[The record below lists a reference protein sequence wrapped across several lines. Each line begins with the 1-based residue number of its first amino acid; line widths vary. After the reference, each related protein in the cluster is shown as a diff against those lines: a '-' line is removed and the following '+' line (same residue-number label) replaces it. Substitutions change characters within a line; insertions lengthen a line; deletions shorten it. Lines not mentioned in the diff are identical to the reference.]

1 MPARSTSAPAAGANG
16 VAGAEPESQPQP
28 DPPLFLI
35 DGPSL
40 VYRAFYALPESIATS
55 TGEPTNAIFGF
66 ASMLVKIVTE
76 YGVCPTAVAW
86 DAGTSGRTEMYAEYK
101 STRRSRPDLLKQ
113 QWPAMEPL
121 VQAFGY
127 ENVRLEGYEADD
139 VIASLAERA
148 RAVGHRVMV
157 VTGDRDVFQLIDP
170 DGLVRV
176 MATARGITETKIY
189 DRQAVI
195 DRYGI
200 APESIPDFYGLK
212 GDTSDNIP
220 GVPGIGDKTA
230 SELIQTY
237 GTLEGVLGHIR
248 DIGGAKRKQNLID
261 HADDARTSKL
271 LATVKRDLD
280 IAFDLD
286 AVLAREPD
294 RSRLREVFRRYELR
308 DPLRRLEEALG
319 EDELTP
325 AAAAPGETG
334 GQSPIETRLRARV
347 REGSLADIATFG
359 AGHTLCVVVR
369 AVQAAEPGEP
379 PEGALFAHEDRG
391 GWQFALAPAPEVA
404 DEPDGGAG
412 EGPTTKTTTAGAR
425 SRKARDRAG
434 SPSKAAP
441 VEVLAGACDGPEEIV
456 AACAGRPVM
465 VHDAK
470 ALGTIPDMLVH
481 DTLLGAYLLEPARRG
496 YPFSE
501 ICEER
506 SLVCE
511 VVGGP
516 GGSGT
521 DPDATAADAA
531 GSLAADAVLLGAL
544 ADWQREQIAERG
556 LERIMD
562 EIELPLVV
570 VLRAMELAGV
580 RLNLER
586 LAEIT
591 TRVREE
597 THELEQEIFA
607 LAGTEFLI
615 ASPQQL
621 GEVLFEKLGLSRKR
635 KGKTGYSTDA
645 RVLQAIRSEH
655 AIVPRI
661 ERWRELS
668 TLIKTYLDVLP
679 EQVDEHSRIHTTFL
693 QTGAV
698 TGRLSSTNPNM
709 QNVPIRTELGR
720 EIRGC
725 FEAAPPNLLIS
736 ADYSQIELRVLAH
749 AAQEPVLKEIFSR
762 GEDVHTATA
771 SQVFGVAPQD
781 IDPGMRS
788 KSKMINYG
796 IVYGLSDFGLADRL
810 NIPREEAKEFID
822 AYLAR
827 FPQVARFIERTIEQA
842 KDEGHVTTL
851 WGRRRQIPELR
862 ARNYQVRTLGE
873 RLAVNTVIQGT
884 AADIIKLAMV
894 RCHSALASEALQTRL
909 ILTIHDE
916 LLFEAP
922 PQEVDA
928 ARELIEREMCGVW
941 DLEPGMAVDVGVG
954 EDWLQAK

>member
-1 MPARSTSAPAAGANG
+1 MAPR
-16 VAGAEPESQPQP
+16 
-28 DPPLFLI
+28 LFLI

-40 VYRAFYALPESIATS
+40 VYRAFFALPESIATS

-66 ASMLVKIVTE
+66 ASMLVKIITDH
-76 YGVCPTAVAW
+76 GVQPTVVAW
-86 DAGTSGRTEMYAEYK
+86 DAGTSGRTEVYADYK

-121 VQAFGY
+121 VEAFGY
-127 ENVRLEGYEADD
+127 RNVKLDGYEADD

-148 RAVGHRVMV
+148 RAAGLPVTI

-170 DGLVRV
+170 EGLVQV
-176 MATARGITETKIY
+176 MATSRGITETKLY

-200 APESIPDFYGLK
+200 APELIPDFYGLK

-230 SELIQTY
+230 SDLIQAY
-237 GTLEGVLGHIR
+237 GSLEGVLSHIR

-261 HADDARTSKL
+261 HSDDARTSKL
-271 LATVKRDLD
+271 LATVQRDLD
-280 IAFDLD
+280 VDVDLD
-286 AVLAREPD
+286 AEIARPPD
-294 RSRLREVFRRYELR
+294 RSRLREVFRRHELR

-319 EDELTP
+319 EEEIEP
-325 AAAAPGETG
+325 GVAPTAEV
-334 GQSPIETRLRARV
+334 RLRAHV
-347 REGSLADIATFG
+347 RAGAVTDIAAFG
-359 AGHTLCVVVR
+359 TGQALCVVVR
-369 AVQAAEPGEP
+369 ATIP
-379 PEGALFAHEDRG
+379 PEDALFAEGAPWR
-391 GWQFALAPAPEVA
+391 FAIAPAPSQDAAEDGPAA
-404 DEPDGGAG
+404 D
-412 EGPTTKTTTAGAR
+412 
-425 SRKARDRAG
+425 
-434 SPSKAAP
+434 AA
-441 VEVLAGACDGPEEIV
+441 VEVLAGECDGPEAIV
-456 AACAGRPVM
+456 SACAGRPVIA
-465 VHDAK
+465 HDAK
-470 ALGTIPDMLVH
+470 ELRSVPDLLVH

-496 YPFSE
+496 YPFAE
-501 ICEER
+501 LCEER
-506 SLVCE
+506 GLRCDAN
-511 VVGGP
+511 
-516 GGSGT
+516 
-521 DPDATAADAA
+521 DPV
-531 GSLAADAVLLGAL
+531 AADAVLLGAL
-544 ADWQREQIAERG
+544 AAWQREQIDARG
-556 LERIMD
+556 LRRVME
-562 EIELPLVV
+562 EIELPLVP
-570 VLRAMELAGV
+570 VLRAMELDGV
-580 RLNLER
+580 RLNLDR

-591 TRVREE
+591 GRVREE
-597 THELEQEIFA
+597 IYELEQEIFA

-615 ASPQQL
+615 ASPAQL

-635 KGKTGYSTDA
+635 RGKTGYSTDA

-655 AIVPRI
+655 AIIPRI

-679 EQVDEHSRIHTTFL
+679 QQVDSASRVHTTFL
-693 QTGAV
+693 QAV
-698 TGRLSSTNPNM
+698 AQTGRLSSTNPNM

-725 FEAAPPNLLIS
+725 FEAAPPGALIS

-749 AAQEPVLKEIFSR
+749 VSGDSALREIFRR

-771 SQVFGVAPQD
+771 SQVFQVSPEQ

-796 IVYGLSDFGLADRL
+796 IVYGLSDYGLADRL
-810 NIPREEAKEFID
+810 NIPREEAREFIE

-827 FPQVARFIERTIEQA
+827 FSGVARFIEETIARA
-842 KDEGHVTTL
+842 KEDGHVTTL

-894 RCHSALASEALQTRL
+894 RAHATLAHEGLQTRL

-916 LLFEAP
+916 LLFEGPRA
-922 PQEVDA
+922 EIDA
-928 ARELIEREMCGVW
+928 ARALIEREMCGVW
-941 DLEPGMAVDVGVG
+941 ELEPAMAVDIGVG
-954 EDWLQAK
+954 ANWLEAK